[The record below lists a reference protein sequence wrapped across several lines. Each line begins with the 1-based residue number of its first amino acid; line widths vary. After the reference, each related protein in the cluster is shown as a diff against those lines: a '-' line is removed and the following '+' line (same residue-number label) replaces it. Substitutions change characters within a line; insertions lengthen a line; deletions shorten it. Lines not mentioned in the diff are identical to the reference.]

1 MKKKILEWVET
12 LAFIAGMG
20 WLLYLVVIGAGCN
33 KEETDLLLGAW
44 KKAAPFAHEK
54 GFSFYTDGRLYRYF
68 DKCLPL
74 DSLDKSYTYTH
85 RGDSVFITG
94 PQGQTAWALE
104 WISRD
109 FIRVREPQ
117 NEHLT
122 NVFFLERDYWGR

>member
-1 MKKKILEWVET
+1 MKKKIWEWIET
-12 LAFIAGMG
+12 LVFGAGMAWCIYLLIAG
-20 WLLYLVVIGAGCN
+20 WGCTKDN
-33 KEETDLLLGAW
+33 PDPLLGAW

-54 GFSFYTDGRLYRYF
+54 GFSFYTDGSMYRYF

-94 PQGQTAWALE
+94 PQGKTVWALE
-104 WISRD
+104 WISRE
-109 FIRVREPQ
+109 FIRVREPKT
-117 NEHLT
+117 EHLT